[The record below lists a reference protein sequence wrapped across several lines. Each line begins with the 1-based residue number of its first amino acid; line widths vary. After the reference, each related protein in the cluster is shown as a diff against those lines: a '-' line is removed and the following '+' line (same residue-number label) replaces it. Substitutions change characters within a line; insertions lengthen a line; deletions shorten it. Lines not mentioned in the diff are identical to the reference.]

1 MSEESEVL
9 VHNVFGYAQLRA
21 LGNNTRL
28 DPNSEPGGSKS
39 YLPGAP
45 RPVGEARAG
54 GDQQGPGAREGFREL
69 VEERPNRTL
78 RQERLG
84 LRVDF

>member
-1 MSEESEVL
+1 MFSYV
-9 VHNVFGYAQLRA
+9 QLRA
-21 LGNNTRL
+21 LGTYTRL
-28 DPNSEPGGSKS
+28 DPNSEHGGSKS

-45 RPVGEARAG
+45 RLMGETRAG

-69 VEERPNRTL
+69 VEDRRNRTL
-78 RQERLG
+78 GQKKLG

>member
-1 MSEESEVL
+1 MFS
-9 VHNVFGYAQLRA
+9 YAQLRA
-21 LGNNTRL
+21 LGTYTRL

-45 RPVGEARAG
+45 WPVGETRAG
-54 GDQQGPGAREGFREL
+54 GGQQGPGAREGFQEL
-69 VEERPNRTL
+69 VEERRNRTL
-78 RQERLG
+78 GQKRLG

>member
-1 MSEESEVL
+1 M
-9 VHNVFGYAQLRA
+9 FGYAQLRA
-21 LGNNTRL
+21 WGTYSRL

-45 RPVGEARAG
+45 RLVGEAKAG